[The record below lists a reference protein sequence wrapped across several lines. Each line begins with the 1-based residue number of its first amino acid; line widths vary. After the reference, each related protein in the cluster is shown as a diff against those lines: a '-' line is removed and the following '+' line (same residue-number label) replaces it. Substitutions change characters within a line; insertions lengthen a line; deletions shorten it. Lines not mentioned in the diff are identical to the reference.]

1 MAAVAETPATPT
13 SNGLKKLGFVP
24 EAGAKSYEI
33 ATNVYT
39 TAKSYVP
46 ASLQP
51 RLEKVEESVTNVGRK
66 AGNTGDVRGAFISSC
81 FGLSSC

>member
-1 MAAVAETPATPT
+1 MAAVAENPAPPRPN
-13 SNGLKKLGFVP
+13 SLKKLGFVP

-51 RLEKVEESVTNVGRK
+51 KLEKVEESVTSVRSK
-66 AGNTGDVRGAFISSC
+66 AGSRSCAGHGAP
-81 FGLSSC
+81 GVL